1 MTKTL
6 FTLICDAGR
15 AALYS
20 FVLGPAL
27 VLYVFVMLAA
37 SDGSLSRQ
45 FLTTFHHL
53 TEGAPAGK
61 VMGCVNE
68 SVMAERFSPP
78 EPGES
83 LKPVPPALSKAP
95 PEVLCQRGPVDSDS
109 WGSSVDATLRYVWT
123 MSAMLGF
130 GLWFVLYGLS
140 RAAQRRISPDTHS
153 VLVRQNKEKQE

>member
-1 MTKTL
+1 MTKAL
-6 FTLICDAGR
+6 FTLIRDAGR
-15 AALYS
+15 VALYS

-45 FLTTFHHL
+45 FLTNFHDL
-53 TEGAPAGK
+53 TDGLPAGK

-68 SVMAERFSPP
+68 HEIAGRFSLP
-78 EPGES
+78 EPGEK
-83 LKPVPPALSKAP
+83 LNPAPALEKAP

-109 WGSSVDATLRYVWT
+109 WTRSVDTTLRMVWI
-123 MSAMLGF
+123 MAVMLGF
-130 GLWFVLYGLS
+130 GLWFVFRVLS

-153 VLVRQNKEKQE
+153 VLVRQNEEKHK

>member
-6 FTLICDAGR
+6 FTLIRDAGR

-27 VLYVFVMLAA
+27 MLYVFVMLAA

-68 SVMAERFSPP
+68 NVAGSFSLP

-83 LKPVPPALSKAP
+83 LKPVPPALAKAP

-109 WGSSVDATLRYVWT
+109 WARATDATLLNTWIISV
-123 MSAMLGF
+123 MFGF
-130 GLWFVLYGLS
+130 GVWFVFRGLNL
-140 RAAQRRISPDTHS
+140 AARKKISPDTHS
-153 VLVRQNKEKQE
+153 VLARQNKETYE

>member
-6 FTLICDAGR
+6 FTLIRDAGR

-27 VLYVFVMLAA
+27 MLYVFVMLAA

-68 SVMAERFSPP
+68 NVAGSFSPP
-78 EPGES
+78 DPGES
-83 LKPVPPALSKAP
+83 LKPVPPALAKAP

-109 WGSSVDATLRYVWT
+109 WARATDATLLNTWIISV
-123 MSAMLGF
+123 MFGF
-130 GLWFVLYGLS
+130 GGWFVFQGLNL
-140 RAAQRRISPDTHS
+140 AARKKISPDTHS
-153 VLVRQNKEKQE
+153 VLARQNKDTHE

>member
-6 FTLICDAGR
+6 FTLIRDAGR

-27 VLYVFVMLAA
+27 MLYVFVMLAA

-68 SVMAERFSPP
+68 NVAGSFSPP

-83 LKPVPPALSKAP
+83 LKPVPPALAKAP

-109 WGSSVDATLRYVWT
+109 WARATDATLLNTWIISV
-123 MSAMLGF
+123 MFGF
-130 GLWFVLYGLS
+130 GVWFVFRGLNL
-140 RAAQRRISPDTHS
+140 AARKKMSPDLHS
-153 VLVRQNKEKQE
+153 VLARQNKETHE

>member
-6 FTLICDAGR
+6 FTLIRDAGR

-27 VLYVFVMLAA
+27 MLYVFVMLAA

-68 SVMAERFSPP
+68 NVAGSFSPP

-83 LKPVPPALSKAP
+83 LKPVPPALAKAP

-109 WGSSVDATLRYVWT
+109 WARATDATLLNTWIISV
-123 MSAMLGF
+123 MFGF
-130 GLWFVLYGLS
+130 GVRFVFRGLNL
-140 RAAQRRISPDTHS
+140 AARKKMSPDLHS
-153 VLVRQNKEKQE
+153 VLARQNKETHE

>member
-6 FTLICDAGR
+6 FTLIRDAGR

-27 VLYVFVMLAA
+27 MLYVFVMLAA
-37 SDGSLSRQ
+37 LDGSLSRQ

-68 SVMAERFSPP
+68 NVAGSFSPP

-83 LKPVPPALSKAP
+83 LKPVPPALAKAP

-109 WGSSVDATLRYVWT
+109 WARATDATLLNTWIISVIF
-123 MSAMLGF
+123 GF
-130 GLWFVLYGLS
+130 GVWFVFRGLNL
-140 RAAQRRISPDTHS
+140 AARKKISPDTHS
-153 VLVRQNKEKQE
+153 VLARQNKETHE

>member
-6 FTLICDAGR
+6 FTLIRDAGR

-27 VLYVFVMLAA
+27 MLYVFVMLAA

-68 SVMAERFSPP
+68 NVAGSFSPP
-78 EPGES
+78 EPGAS
-83 LKPVPPALSKAP
+83 LKPVPPALVKAP
-95 PEVLCQRGPVDSDS
+95 PEVLCQRGPVDSYS
-109 WGSSVDATLRYVWT
+109 WARATDATLLNTWIISVIF
-123 MSAMLGF
+123 GF
-130 GLWFVLYGLS
+130 GAWFVFRGLNL
-140 RAAQRRISPDTHS
+140 AARKKISPDTHS
-153 VLVRQNKEKQE
+153 VLARQNKETHE

>member
-6 FTLICDAGR
+6 FTLIRDAGR

-68 SVMAERFSPP
+68 HEMAGRFSPP

-83 LKPVPPALSKAP
+83 LKPVPPALAKAP

-109 WGSSVDATLRYVWT
+109 WAHATDATLLNTWIISVIF
-123 MSAMLGF
+123 GF
-130 GLWFVLYGLS
+130 GVWFVFRGLNL
-140 RAAQRRISPDTHS
+140 AARKKISPDTHS
-153 VLVRQNKEKQE
+153 VLARQNKETHE

>member
-6 FTLICDAGR
+6 FTLIRDAGR

-20 FVLGPAL
+20 FFLGPAMM
-27 VLYVFVMLAA
+27 LYVFVMLAA

-68 SVMAERFSPP
+68 NVAGSFSPP

-83 LKPVPPALSKAP
+83 LKPVPPALAKAP

-109 WGSSVDATLRYVWT
+109 WARATDATLLNTWIISV
-123 MSAMLGF
+123 MFGF
-130 GLWFVLYGLS
+130 GVWLVFRGLNL
-140 RAAQRRISPDTHS
+140 AARKKISPDLHS
-153 VLVRQNKEKQE
+153 VLARQNKETHE

>member
-6 FTLICDAGR
+6 FTLIRDAGR

-27 VLYVFVMLAA
+27 MLYVFVMLAA

-45 FLTTFHHL
+45 YLTTFHHL

-68 SVMAERFSPP
+68 NVAGSFSPP

-83 LKPVPPALSKAP
+83 LKPVPPALAKAP

-109 WGSSVDATLRYVWT
+109 WARATDATLLNTWIISV
-123 MSAMLGF
+123 MFGF
-130 GLWFVLYGLS
+130 GVWFVFRGLNL
-140 RAAQRRISPDTHS
+140 AARKKMSPVHIPTQTDH
-153 VLVRQNKEKQE
+153 